1 MKKMFLVLALVGM
14 TSIFAGCLP
23 KQEPV
28 TTETPAA
35 TEENAVVAPVTEEA
49 APAATETAPA
59 PAATETPAAE

>member
-1 MKKMFLVLALVGM
+1 MKKVFLVLALVGM

-35 TEENAVVAPVTEEA
+35 TEENAVVAP
-49 APAATETAPA
+49 APAATETVPA
-59 PAATETPAAE
+59 TTETPAAE